1 MTQLTIQIPDDLA
14 RSLEAIATAQKK
26 SMEQVAL
33 DHLRSGFDTV
43 NSASTLL
50 RALQELPRPSSAAV
64 DDLDAS
70 LAASSLPVRDEGA
83 FDNWPVP

>member
-1 MTQLTIQIPDDLA
+1 MTQLTIGIPDDLA
-14 RSLEAIATAQKK
+14 RSLEAIASAQKK

-33 DHLRSGFDTV
+33 DRLRSGFDTV
-43 NSASTLL
+43 DSAAL
-50 RALQELPRPSSAAV
+50 RELPRPSSAAV

-70 LAASSLPVRDEGA
+70 LAASSLPVGDEGA